1 MEQIK
6 AVLAAQN
13 QYLQCYGH
21 PSEEDHSLND
31 INRALI
37 EAMNQYCGQVYVG
50 SINGHTAL
58 IQYDG
63 RKIYNFQY
71 DFCVA
76 NYDSELD
83 KLLQHWKKEHCVDQ
97 LNAIYEQL
105 QVLDGHLHQGSARR
119 ERIRCPQKANLKDF
133 AGTSIKESRRGL
145 R

>member
-37 EAMNQYCGQVYVG
+37 EAMNQYYGQVYVG

-83 KLLQHWKKEHCVDQ
+83 KLLQHWKKEHCIDK
-97 LNAIYEQL
+97 LKAIYARI
-105 QVLDGHLHQGSARR
+105 QVLGGHL
-119 ERIRCPQKANLKDF
+119 L
-133 AGTSIKESRRGL
+133 L
-145 R
+145 WV